1 MINMKNKKTVRYTA
15 TLTEE
20 SFEELKTLVKEK
32 QIPSINYAIKKAV
45 DDYLEQTRKLEYE
58 LLMSEA
64 GKDKDFLMRT
74 IQCSEDFSEVDNE
87 VAGEW

>member
-1 MINMKNKKTVRYTA
+1 MNNKKTVRYTA

-20 SFEELKTLVKEK
+20 TFEELKFLVKEK
-32 QIPSINYAIKKAV
+32 QVPSINYAIKKAI
-45 DDYLEQTRKLEYE
+45 DDYLEQTKKLEYDK
-58 LLMSEA
+58 LMSEA

-74 IQCSEDFSEVDNE
+74 IQCSEDFNEIDNE